1 MAWVSFLLM
10 KQTLPL
16 SAGLFACT
24 FLAAVSAQDIN
35 FSVPPTSGAAAPP
48 PAAPAQVFTEA
59 QLAEEFGWI
68 MAKRT
73 GVGDLDF
80 TPAEVAGLLKGIG
93 GATSGAAT
101 PPYDPQV
108 IGPQMEAFMQKKQAA
123 YLAKLKQASSAQS
136 VAFFAKLDQDG
147 KATKTPSGLR
157 YEIITPG
164 DGPNPKPTD
173 MVTVNY
179 TGTLIDGT
187 VFDTSLKPAQA
198 GGTAAPAQFQLD
210 GVIPGWTEGIQKIAK
225 GGKIKLYIPANLAY
239 GDDGRSGIPPGST
252 LIFDVDLL
260 DIKAGGAAGAGA
272 APMAPAAPTP

>member
-1 MAWVSFLLM
+1 M
-10 KQTLPL
+10 KPTAPL
-16 SAGLFACT
+16 TAGLFACA
-24 FLAAVSAQDIN
+24 FLAAASAQDIN
-35 FSVPPTSGAAAPP
+35 FSVPPSQGAAPAPGGM
-48 PAAPAQVFTEA
+48 PAAPAQTFTES
-59 QLAEEFGWI
+59 QMAEEIGWI

-73 GVGDLDF
+73 GIGDLEF
-80 TPAEVAGLLKGIG
+80 TPDQIAGLLKGMSSALG
-93 GATSGAAT
+93 GAAT
-101 PPYDPQV
+101 PPYDPQA

-123 YLAKLKQASSAQS
+123 YLAKLKQATSAQS
-136 VAFFAKLDQDG
+136 EAFFAKLDSDPTI
-147 KATKTPSGLR
+147 TKTPSGLR
-157 YEIITPG
+157 YKVITPG
-164 DGPNPKPTD
+164 DGANPKPTD
-173 MVTVNY
+173 NVTVNY

-260 DIKAGGAAGAGA
+260 DIKAGGAPAGA
-272 APMAPAAPTP
+272 AAPMTLPTPAQ